1 MFRRLRGG
9 VISSVTYETN
19 LRSVT
24 WTKVSLK
31 EAKIRATPKTISPI
45 TQVSKSGLR
54 TAVMSTF
61 ANLRAQGDVLRGRT
75 FDLLLGRHLEVSVDE
90 IRTSC

>member
-1 MFRRLRGG
+1 MFGRG

-31 EAKIRATPKTISPI
+31 EAKIRATPKTISPMTTGQQERI
-45 TQVSKSGLR
+45 EDGSHEHLR
-54 TAVMSTF
+54 ELEGPRRCSPW
-61 ANLRAQGDVLRGRT
+61 
-75 FDLLLGRHLEVSVDE
+75 LGVQPSFWEAS
-90 IRTSC
+90 